1 MRPER
6 GRVGLFFL
14 FVGLIL
20 LILFAGSGSNR
31 QEGLQI
37 GYFFLSLLSFLL
49 AFLLIR
55 KDWKE
60 PGESA
65 RFRTFRRFTRKK
77 AGGKGQEK
85 K

>member
-1 MRPER
+1 MRPEL

-14 FVGLIL
+14 FIGLVL

-31 QEGLQI
+31 QEGLQF
-37 GYFFLSLLSFLL
+37 GYFCFSLFSFLL

-65 RFRTFRRFTRKK
+65 RFRAFRRLARKK